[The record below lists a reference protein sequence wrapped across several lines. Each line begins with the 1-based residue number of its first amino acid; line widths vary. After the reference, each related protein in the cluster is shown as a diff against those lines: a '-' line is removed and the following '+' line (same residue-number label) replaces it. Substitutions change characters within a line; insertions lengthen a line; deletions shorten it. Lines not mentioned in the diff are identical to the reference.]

1 MRQMILDFSNP
12 VGALPNPCQ
21 TADLNAC
28 GPNQIPDVRIET
40 TDAFSSQ
47 ALSRGTG
54 MNMYV
59 SFHPDLNNTE
69 FYIEYEQPVSVC
81 VGDTPST
88 RTLTAGSN
96 AIAELY
102 RATRVKNRYVF
113 TSLGRYYMPM
123 QMTISPK

>member
-1 MRQMILDFSNP
+1 VRRQIVRNLRPVRRNDRAQNAIITRRGFQHSARAGLD
-12 VGALPNPCQ
+12 VEQDQRERQGRA
-21 TADLNAC
+21 
-28 GPNQIPDVRIET
+28 
-40 TDAFSSQ
+40 
-47 ALSRGTG
+47 
-54 MNMYV
+54 
-59 SFHPDLNNTE
+59 DLNNTE
-69 FYIEYEQPVSVC
+69 FYIEYEQPVSVS

-123 QMTISPK
+123 QMTISTK